1 MGVGVGRAPPGG
13 GVCRGTA
20 SEGGGREVRLRRA
33 RAHRYAG
40 RFKSRG
46 RHRERRERCV
56 RCPPTRRCSAASRC
70 GSTPPLAGS
79 VRSTPLSSRPAGGG
93 RHGSLLAPVP
103 LAPHHRPSRRSE
115 GCPGLLR
122 GAGEP
127 RDAGDDATLTGHRVP
142 GERGQLSG
150 LIRRHLLVRSADA

>member
-56 RCPPTRRCSAASRC
+56 RCPPTRRCSAAPRC

-79 VRSTPLSSRPAGGG
+79 VPARRPFPHVPPAGVAMVHFLHPCLSP
-93 RHGSLLAPVP
+93 RTIVP
-103 LAPHHRPSRRSE
+103 PDVQKDAL
-115 GCPGLLR
+115 GCFVVQVSPGV
-122 GAGEP
+122 GATTQP
-127 RDAGDDATLTGHRVP
+127 
-142 GERGQLSG
+142 
-150 LIRRHLLVRSADA
+150 